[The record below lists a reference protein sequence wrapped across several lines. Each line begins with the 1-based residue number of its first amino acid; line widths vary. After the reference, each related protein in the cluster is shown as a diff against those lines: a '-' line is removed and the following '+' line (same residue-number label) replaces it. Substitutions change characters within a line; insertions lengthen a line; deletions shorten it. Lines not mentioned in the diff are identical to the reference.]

1 MREGSNFVDSERI
14 SEIGNSAESYSLAD
28 SDRLKRGSRYCV
40 VFNDATSKLALI
52 PENLWDILVTYLKF
66 TKKFAHCI
74 LNREGGGGGGFNST
88 FCPGSATTLCF
99 LVVSLRE
106 KKKPLK

>member
-66 TKKFAHCI
+66 TKKFAYCM
-74 LNREGGGGGGFNST
+74 LNRKGGRCFNSI

>member
-74 LNREGGGGGGFNST
+74 LNREGGGGGVLIQHFVLGQLLLFV
-88 FCPGSATTLCF
+88 F
-99 LVVSLRE
+99 
-106 KKKPLK
+106 